1 MAAARIVGLIVV
13 NVLWAVLVLR
23 RADRRFAAEPLPA
36 GAPVRGSF
44 LEGEPKETWDR
55 LLVGLF
61 APAMAL
67 GCSFAFD
74 SGWVAAMVSTYLV
87 FCAVVAVRDLR
98 WRIIPNALVYPA
110 FPLYAGAV
118 VALWA
123 GGQGVRPFVSLF
135 GMLAYGGGLFLL
147 ALLWQGAMG
156 IGDVKLAGLT
166 GLVLGALG
174 WAYVAVAAA
183 GAVLLGGIVG
193 VVVLIAGGRRTK
205 IPFGPYLA
213 LGAVLSGFVAPEVAR
228 WYLGRLG

>member
-1 MAAARIVGLIVV
+1 MAAARILGLIVL

-23 RADRRFAAEPLPA
+23 RADRRFAAEPQPA
-36 GAPVRGSF
+36 LVPAKASF
-44 LEGEPKETWDR
+44 LEGEPKEAWDR
-55 LLVGLF
+55 AVTAVF
-61 APAMAL
+61 APAVAL
-67 GCSFAFD
+67 ACSLALD

-110 FPLYAGAV
+110 FVLYAGAV

-123 GGQGVRPFVSLF
+123 TGQGVRPFVALF
-135 GMLAYGGGLFLL
+135 GMLAYGGGLFVL
-147 ALLWQGAMG
+147 ALLWRGAMG
-156 IGDVKLAGLT
+156 MGDVKLAGLT
-166 GLVLGALG
+166 GFVLGALG

-193 VVVLIAGGRRTK
+193 IVVLAAGGRRTK

-213 LGAVLSGFVAPEVAR
+213 LGAVLSAFVAPEVAR